1 MLTDLP
7 KHLGHR
13 QCNGNDVNSVA
24 MFGFTDRQARFL
36 VTVMLHSGV
45 FVGRQYCTFAAITH
59 GQKVHD
65 FVEKLLAK
73 RFATATTFGRQQRA
87 RIFHVQHKPLYA
99 AIGERD
105 NRHRKPVP
113 VARAIERLMIL
124 DGVLA
129 DPALNWLGTEREKR
143 RHFIQRLGTRLGEQ
157 EYPRL
162 VFGTPPKTTIR
173 YFPDKLPIGVDSE
186 GRRHVFLY
194 LPTSVTPM
202 DFRLFLLRHA
212 ELLHALGRW
221 TIRVLLPATQS
232 YRASSFEA
240 AAYDQLAKPL
250 RPSEL
255 EELRWLFWQR
265 KANASSTPDADLRR
279 VAEVSK
285 AFRGPR
291 FQALYR
297 RWLEAGDPAI
307 WLAQSPTFLDAL
319 NRGDGCIECLVL
331 PHSYLHLSS
340 LIGIA

>member
-1 MLTDLP
+1 MMDALAP
-7 KHLGHR
+7 
-13 QCNGNDVNSVA
+13 NGNIDRLNNDRANSIA
-24 MFGFTDRQARFL
+24 AFGFSDRQARFL

-45 FVGRQYCTFAAITH
+45 FVGRQYCAFADITH

-105 NRHRKPVP
+105 NRHRKQVLI
-113 VARAIERLMIL
+113 ARAIERLMIL

-129 DPALNWLGTEREKR
+129 DRALTWLGTEREKR
-143 RHFIQRLGTRLGEQ
+143 RYFIERLGTRLEEQ

-173 YFPDKLPIGVDSE
+173 YFPDKPPIGFDAE
-186 GRRHVFLY
+186 RRRHVFLY
-194 LPTSVTPM
+194 LPTSETPM
-202 DFRLFLLRHA
+202 DFRVFLLRHA
-212 ELLHALGRW
+212 ELFHSLGRW
-221 TIRVLLPATQS
+221 TIRVLLPASQC
-232 YRASSFEA
+232 YRATSFEA

-255 EELRWLFWQR
+255 DELHWLFQQR
-265 KANASSTPDADLRR
+265 KATASTAPDVDSRR
-279 VAEVSK
+279 IAVASK
-285 AFRGPR
+285 AFRRPR

-297 RWLEAGDPAI
+297 RWLEASDPAI

-319 NRGDGCIECLVL
+319 ERGDGRIECVVL

-340 LIGIA
+340 LIGTA

>member
-1 MLTDLP
+1 MDPRLP
-7 KHLGHR
+7 ERSEIGQINNNH
-13 QCNGNDVNSVA
+13 VNSVA
-24 MFGFTDRQARFL
+24 AFGFTDRQARFL

-45 FVGRQYCTFAAITH
+45 FAGRQYCAFAGITH

-113 VARAIERLMIL
+113 IARAIERLMIL

-129 DPALNWLGTEREKR
+129 DPTLMWLGTEREKR
-143 RHFIQRLGTRLGEQ
+143 RHFIGRLGTRLEDH

-162 VFGTPPKTTIR
+162 VFGTPPNTTIR
-173 YFPDKLPIGVDSE
+173 YFPDKLPIGVDAE

-194 LPTSVTPM
+194 LPTSPTPM

-212 ELLHALGRW
+212 ELFHALGHW
-221 TIRVLLPATQS
+221 TIRVLSPRPIKWVVT
-232 YRASSFEA
+232 SFEA

-250 RPSEL
+250 RTSEL
-255 EELRWLFWQR
+255 DELRWLFRQR
-265 KANASSTPDADLRR
+265 KVGVSDTIEPDAARI
-279 VAEVSK
+279 AAASK
-285 AFRGPR
+285 AFRAPR

-297 RWLEAGDPAI
+297 RWLQAGDPAL
-307 WLAQSPTFLDAL
+307 WMAQSPAFLDAIE
-319 NRGDGCIECLVL
+319 RGAGRIECIVL
-331 PHSYLHLSS
+331 PHLYMHLTSQ
-340 LIGIA
+340 IGTA

>member
-1 MLTDLP
+1 MDAHRPLDGSIARMHTD
-7 KHLGHR
+7 R
-13 QCNGNDVNSVA
+13 VNSVA
-24 MFGFTDRQARFL
+24 AFGLSDRQAGFL
-36 VTVMLHSGV
+36 VKVMLHSGV
-45 FVGRQYCTFAAITH
+45 FVGRQYCAFAGITH

-113 VARAIERLMIL
+113 IARAIERLMIL

-129 DPALNWLGTEREKR
+129 DPALRWLGTEREKR
-143 RHFIQRLGTRLGEQ
+143 RYFIERLGTRLEEQ

-162 VFGTPPKTTIR
+162 VFGTPPKTTVR
-173 YFPDKLPIGVDSE
+173 YFPDKLPIGIDSD
-186 GRRHVFLY
+186 GRRHVFLH
-194 LPTSVTPM
+194 LPTSETPM

-212 ELLHALGRW
+212 ELLHAVRQW
-221 TIRVLLPATQS
+221 TIRVLFPTAQSCRAT
-232 YRASSFEA
+232 SFEA

-250 RPSEL
+250 RPL
-255 EELRWLFWQR
+255 EVDELRWLFRQR
-265 KANASSTPDADLRR
+265 KAAESTTSDDESRR
-279 VAEVSK
+279 LAAASK

-297 RWLEAGDPAI
+297 RWVEAGDPAL
-307 WLAQSPTFLDAL
+307 WMARSRAFLDGL
-319 NRGDGCIECLVL
+319 ERGDGRIESVVL
-331 PHSYLHLSS
+331 PHSYLHMSS
-340 LIGIA
+340 LIGTA

>member
-1 MLTDLP
+1 MDAHPPLSANVGMIHGD
-7 KHLGHR
+7 
-13 QCNGNDVNSVA
+13 QVNSVA
-24 MFGFTDRQARFL
+24 AFGLSDRQARFL

-45 FVGRQYCTFAAITH
+45 FVGRQYCAFAGITH

-65 FVEKLLAK
+65 FVEKLLTR
-73 RFATATTFGRQQRA
+73 RFATATKFGRQQRA
-87 RIFHVQHKPLYA
+87 RIFHVQYKPLYS

-113 VARAIERLMIL
+113 IARAIERLMIL
-124 DGVLA
+124 DGVLT
-129 DPALNWLGTEREKR
+129 DPALTWLGTEREKR
-143 RHFIQRLGTRLGEQ
+143 RYFIERLGTKLEEH
-157 EYPRL
+157 EYPRV

-194 LPTSVTPM
+194 LPTSDTPM

-212 ELLHALGRW
+212 EMLHALGRW

-232 YRASSFEA
+232 YRATSFEA
-240 AAYDQLAKPL
+240 AAYDHIAKPL

-255 EELRWLFWQR
+255 DELRWLFHQR
-265 KANASSTPDADLRR
+265 KAAASTAPGVDSTRMA
-279 VAEVSK
+279 AASK
-285 AFRGPR
+285 VFRGPR

-297 RWLEAGDPAI
+297 RWLEAGDPAL
-307 WLAQSPTFLDAL
+307 WLAQSPTFVDAL
-319 NRGDGCIECLVL
+319 ERGDGRIECVVL